1 MSDDFVHNPQ
11 TFVGVSHPNFIYVG
25 IERRE
30 DFDRI
35 ARPQDSVE
43 NENGHVLLKTV
54 EQDGTR
60 VIFQYWL
67 KSLTAEAYI
76 RMRTK
81 KVEAANQ

>member
-1 MSDDFVHNPQ
+1 MTDQ
-11 TFVGVSHPNFIYVG
+11 TNSIVLHGL
-25 IERRE
+25 
-30 DFDRI
+30 
-35 ARPQDSVE
+35 AADSVE